1 MGLTVQPEVIHG
13 ICKNKSFRGRGL
25 LGRFLYVIPR
35 SNIGSRTFEELPMDP
50 QLSQQFQNIL
60 WAILNHE
67 EAFIQGQKGQ
77 HVLELEREAYQKWI
91 DYAKTV
97 EIMMSEEMGHLS
109 HITDW
114 AGKLPGAIARIAA
127 LLHIL
132 RYAHQ
137 QPWKEKIKTEDMS
150 AAIKIG
156 HVLINHALKVFDL
169 LQQDNA
175 LQTARDIYYW
185 IKSRRISC
193 FTQRDCL
200 RQFRRF
206 KKENIRPA
214 LELLSEKEILRE
226 NAQKPN
232 TGRTSILFDVNPFIF
247 EKGNI

>member
-1 MGLTVQPEVIHG
+1 M
-13 ICKNKSFRGRGL
+13 K
-25 LGRFLYVIPR
+25 
-35 SNIGSRTFEELPMDP
+35 
-50 QLSQQFQNIL
+50 
-60 WAILNHE
+60 
-67 EAFIQGQKGQ
+67 
-77 HVLELEREAYQKWI
+77 
-91 DYAKTV
+91 
-97 EIMMSEEMGHLS
+97 
-109 HITDW
+109 
-114 AGKLPGAIARIAA
+114 
-127 LLHIL
+127 
-132 RYAHQ
+132 
-137 QPWKEKIKTEDMS
+137 
-150 AAIKIG
+150 
-156 HVLINHALKVFDL
+156 INHARSP
-169 LQQDNA
+169 QGH